1 MKTNKLVPLILTA
14 ALALSACASAADSAT
29 TAAADAA
36 ETTAAAPEPTA
47 APEPVG
53 ELRSTSHLSI
63 FSNALY
69 QTVFDGSTAQETT
82 GTNVYK
88 TDFSTGKTTLFYHAD
103 SLFSSFPFATEDT
116 LYIVAGKLL
125 AFPLAGGAPR
135 EIPYDSGKWVD
146 ALYDEQYLY
155 SISSVTAPYAYTQG
169 QRLDLQTGET
179 LPWSIPGET
188 TNVLDAV
195 NGQLLTCRIVSDS
208 PVPFPEDSEMS
219 DAFLQNSLCEFDLT
233 DTVTGKPV
241 QKLLSYPWYG
251 EDDGTMRTSYY
262 YLGHSGSDLYF
273 SGYHTQYANEQHSE
287 SVLCIHSDGTQDALD
302 IAEDWN
308 CSALDLDGELRW
320 LMTYNSDMTAFTL
333 YDLQGNRLGANARP
347 AGLAVYTPLTLLDDG
362 RVVLLIGKTSAS
374 TQLATIPA
382 DAFLNGSTE
391 YTEMEFVG

>member
-1 MKTNKLVPLILTA
+1 MKTNKLIPLILTA

-29 TAAADAA
+29 TATAA
-36 ETTAAAPEPTA
+36 ETAAATPEPTA

-53 ELRSTSHLSI
+53 ELRSTVHLSI

-103 SLFSSFPFATEDT
+103 SLFSAFPFATEDT
-116 LYIVAGKLL
+116 LYIVADKLL

-135 EIPYDSGKWVD
+135 EIPYDSDEWVD
-146 ALYDEQYLY
+146 VLYDEQYLY

-179 LPWSIPGET
+179 LPWNIPGET
-188 TNVLDAV
+188 TNVLDVV
-195 NGQLLTCRIVSDS
+195 NGQLVTCRILSDS

-233 DTVTGKPV
+233 DAVTGKPV

-262 YLGHSGSDLYF
+262 YLGHNGSDLYF
-273 SGYHTQYANEQHSE
+273 SGYHTPYATDQHSV
-287 SVLCIHSDGTQDALD
+287 SVLCIRSDGTQDALD
-302 IAEDWN
+302 LAEDWN
-308 CSALDLDGELRW
+308 CSALDLDAELRW

-382 DAFLNGSTE
+382 DAFLSGSTE
-391 YTEMEFVG
+391 YTEMKFVG

>member
-1 MKTNKLVPLILTA
+1 MKTNKLIPLILTA

-103 SLFSSFPFATEDT
+103 SLFSAFPFATEDT

-135 EIPYDSGKWVD
+135 EIPYDSGEWVD
-146 ALYDEQYLY
+146 VLYDEQYLY

-188 TNVLDAV
+188 TNVLDVV
-195 NGQLLTCRIVSDS
+195 NGQLVTCRIVSDS

-233 DTVTGKPV
+233 DAVTGKPV

-251 EDDGTMRTSYY
+251 EDDGTMRTLYY
-262 YLGHSGSDLYF
+262 YLGHNGSDLYF
-273 SGYHTQYANEQHSE
+273 SGYHTPYATDQHSV
-287 SVLCIHSDGTQDALD
+287 SVLCIRSDGTQDALD
-302 IAEDWN
+302 VAEDWS

-362 RVVLLIGKTSAS
+362 RVVLLIGKTSVS
-374 TQLATIPA
+374 TQLATIDA